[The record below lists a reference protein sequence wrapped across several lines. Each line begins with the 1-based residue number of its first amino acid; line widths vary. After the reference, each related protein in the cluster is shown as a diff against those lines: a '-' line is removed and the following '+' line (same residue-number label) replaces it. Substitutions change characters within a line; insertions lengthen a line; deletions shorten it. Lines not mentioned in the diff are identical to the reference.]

1 MNRTRTALFAALS
14 LGGCISSNPPPPPV
28 RWFDPSP
35 LSWPQPERAG
45 GAVPVPVVTAAP
57 TVRQE
62 FLVRIAQ
69 REIAIDDA
77 HRWSA
82 PPDRLVAAA
91 LERAIFGP
99 GGAMPGSGTIA
110 VKVMR
115 FELDITSKPRAVCE
129 LQLPT
134 SKGLITC
141 TGAVDAAGTMPE
153 LLAAAMAGAVEQAV
167 VKVRTALLAG

>member
-1 MNRTRTALFAALS
+1 MNRTRTALFAALW
-14 LGGCISSNPPPPPV
+14 LGGCISSNPPTPPV

-35 LSWPQPERAG
+35 LSWPQPEHAG

-62 FLVRIAQ
+62 FLIRIAQ

-99 GGAMPGSGTIA
+99 GGAMPATGTVA

-115 FELDITSKPRAVCE
+115 FELDITSTPRAVCE

-134 SKGLITC
+134 SKGLISC
-141 TGAVDAAGTMPE
+141 TGVVDAAGTLPE

>member
-1 MNRTRTALFAALS
+1 MKRTRHALFAVLL
-14 LGGCISSNPPPPPV
+14 LGGCISSNPPTPPV

-45 GAVPVPVVTAAP
+45 GTVPVPVVTAAP

-91 LERAIFGP
+91 LDRAVFGP
-99 GGAMPGSGTIA
+99 GGALPQCGTVPIKL
-110 VKVMR
+110 VR
-115 FELDITSKPRAVCE
+115 FELDITSRPRALCE
-129 LQLPT
+129 LQVPT
-134 SKGLITC
+134 SKGLLTC
-141 TGAVDAAGTMPE
+141 SGATEATGTAPE
-153 LLAAAMAGAVEQAV
+153 LLAAAMAGALEQAV
-167 VKVRTALLAG
+167 VKVRTALLGG